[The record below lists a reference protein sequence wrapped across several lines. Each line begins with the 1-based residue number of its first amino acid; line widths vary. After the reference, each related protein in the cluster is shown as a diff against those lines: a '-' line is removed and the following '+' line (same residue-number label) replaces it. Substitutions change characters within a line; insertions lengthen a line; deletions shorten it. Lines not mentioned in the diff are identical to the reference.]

1 MQCKR
6 QGPGAFGGGGV
17 EFHKQWFLPATG
29 VIGGVAIALGVPW
42 IVLVHGSQLNTAAQI
57 VLIFLAVIGGG
68 LITLASAFFGLVL
81 PAKAWGGG
89 GDPDMTSEQL
99 QIMIKAA
106 MEQKL
111 HTSAADPRTSAPA
124 SDAQT
129 SSSPND
135 QTPSA

>member
-1 MQCKR
+1 MEHKSY
-6 QGPGAFGGGGV
+6 GPKAFGGGGV

-29 VIGGVAIALGVPW
+29 VIGGVAIALGLPW
-42 IVLVHGSQLNTAAQI
+42 ILLVHGAQLNTAARI

-89 GDPDMTSEQL
+89 GDPDMTPEQL

-106 MEQKL
+106 VGQKPG
-111 HTSAADPRTSAPA
+111 AASPA
-124 SDAQT
+124 SDAQA
-129 SSSPND
+129 SSAPND
-135 QTPSA
+135 QPPST